1 MMNENKTIS
10 NTVCESQSKSSQ
22 VQEKLLQTLN
32 QQSFYEVLDYVREM
46 VEIECF
52 DEKDKQFAEA
62 IANIISEVMLLP
74 EDARVRISGFEHSAK
89 NVALIFLNIKHEH
102 VEGVISR
109 FRQAEYK
116 IKHLKTYIRTALY
129 NSFFESEADS
139 ENFLSRF
146 IRR

>member
-10 NTVCESQSKSSQ
+10 NTVCESQSKSSH
-22 VQEKLLQTLN
+22 VQEKLLQHIK
-32 QQSFYEVLDYVREM
+32 QYSFYTVFDYVCM
-46 VEIECF
+46 QIETDCF
-52 DEKDKQFAEA
+52 SETDKPFAET
-62 IANIISEVMLLP
+62 IANIIAEVLLLP
-74 EDARVRISGFEHSAK
+74 DDAPVRISGFEHSAK
-89 NVALIFLNIKHEH
+89 MVALIFLNIKHEH

>member
-62 IANIISEVMLLP
+62 IANIIAEVMLLP
-74 EDARVRISGFEHSAK
+74 DDAPIRISGFEHSAK
-89 NVALIFLNIKHEH
+89 MVALIYLNIKHEH